1 MHLGYICPGTSAM
14 TQAEALYFTF
24 WLLAAWRY
32 LVWRL
37 EETSEWLLLPAWI
50 RLCLNYYSILY
61 TIFGTLLC
69 SSLVTAANFITEY
82 SWLDP
87 KTFGLPGDAPV
98 GELALPYALRIL
110 SLGTPVATLGTF
122 LFTSIHIASH
132 VRVVL
137 RRRSGLIS
145 AQLQRDRV
153 IQVLALPMVYGSMSF
168 SSVNCMWGLFTGR
181 AGRGQQSTAW
191 KDLQT
196 MNVNI
201 YNSNFQTADL
211 YEAWA
216 LYQFSELCL
225 HQISSGLTKQRPGS
239 ESPSKERMG
248 EENLLLVKTVHR
260 LTAQGVLAFVLV
272 CCLNASYRLALAFYT
287 VMFHADAPAFFSQD
301 LDRYFVA
308 MGLIASTEAIMNVI
322 VVESTFHEQ
331 LEEFRPTAKFW
342 STKVLVSIA
351 FMQEAVI
358 GLCSLSHLQQYLL
371 YSCLICYEVFA
382 LSLFHIFA
390 WPASESWLSL
400 PRSRLSM
407 QCRGSVTQVEMTR
420 VMSCG

>member
-1 MHLGYICPGTSAM
+1 
-14 TQAEALYFTF
+14 
-24 WLLAAWRY
+24 
-32 LVWRL
+32 LV
-37 EETSEWLLLPAWI
+37 
-50 RLCLNYYSILY
+50 
-61 TIFGTLLC
+61 
-69 SSLVTAANFITEY
+69 
-82 SWLDP
+82 
-87 KTFGLPGDAPV
+87 
-98 GELALPYALRIL
+98 LPYALRLL

-122 LFTSIHIASH
+122 LFTSCHIASH

-168 SSVNCMWGLFTGR
+168 SSVNCMWGLFTGSVR
-181 AGRGQQSTAW
+181 QGQESTAW

-196 MNVNI
+196 MEVNI
-201 YNSNFQTADL
+201 YLSNFQTADL

-216 LYQFSELCL
+216 LYQFAELCL
-225 HQISSGLTKQRPGS
+225 HQISSGLNSSCRTGM
-239 ESPSKERMG
+239 ESPTKERMS
-248 EENLLLVKTVHR
+248 EENQLLVKTVHR

-308 MGLIASTEAIMNVI
+308 MGLIASTEAIMNVVI
-322 VVESTFHEQ
+322 VESTFHKQ
-331 LEEFRPTAKFW
+331 LEDFRPRAKFW

-358 GLCSLSHLQQYLL
+358 GLCALSQLQQYLL
-371 YSCLICYEVFA
+371 YSCLICYEVLA

-390 WPASESWLSL
+390 WPASEQWLRL
-400 PRSRLSM
+400 PPSRLSM
-407 QCRGSVTQVEMTR
+407 QCRGSVTQVELAR

>member
-1 MHLGYICPGTSAM
+1 M

-69 SSLVTAANFITEY
+69 SSLVTAASFIDEY
-82 SWLDP
+82 RWLDP
-87 KTFGLPGDAPV
+87 ETFGLPGDAPAN
-98 GELALPYALRIL
+98 ELVLPYALRLL
-110 SLGTPVATLGTF
+110 SLGTPVATFGTF
-122 LFTSIHIASH
+122 LFTSYHIATH

-181 AGRGQQSTAW
+181 VRQGQQSIAW
-191 KDLQT
+191 KDLQR
-196 MNVNI
+196 MEVNI
-201 YNSNFQTADL
+201 YHSNFQTADL

-216 LYQFSELCL
+216 LYQFAELCL
-225 HQISSGLTKQRPGS
+225 DQISSGLTKQKSACRTGS
-239 ESPSKERMG
+239 ESPTKEQMG
-248 EENLLLVKTVHR
+248 EENQLLVKTVHR

-272 CCLNASYRLALAFYT
+272 CGFNASYRLALAFYT
-287 VMFHADAPAFFSQD
+287 VMFHADAPVFFSQD

-308 MGLIASTEAIMNVI
+308 MGLVASTEAIMNVI
-322 VVESTFHEQ
+322 IVESTFHAQ
-331 LEEFRPTAKFW
+331 LEDFRPKAKFW

-358 GLCSLSHLQQYLL
+358 GLCALSQLQQYLL

-390 WPASESWLSL
+390 WPASEGWLSL

-407 QCRGSVTQVEMTR
+407 QCQSALTQVEMAR
-420 VMSCG
+420 VMSG